1 MDTDKKGGKSKE
13 QGARSREQG
22 AGSREQGAG
31 SEDGRWKIAGN
42 IEHRTPN
49 IEHPTSNE
57 ARIYFTGANRDRGE
71 RKEFQTTDG
80 HGWTRIKSKS

>member
-1 MDTDKKGGKSKE
+1 VKAEAEIWKAEILAGG
-13 QGARSREQG
+13 R
-22 AGSREQGAG
+22 
-31 SEDGRWKIAGN
+31 RWKMEDCGK
-42 IEHRTPN
+42 HRTSN